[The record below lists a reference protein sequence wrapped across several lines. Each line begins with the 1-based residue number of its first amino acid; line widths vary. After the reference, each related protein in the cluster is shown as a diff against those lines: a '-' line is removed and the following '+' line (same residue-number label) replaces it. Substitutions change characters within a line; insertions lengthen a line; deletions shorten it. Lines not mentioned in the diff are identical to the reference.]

1 MTRFAA
7 APAGL
12 SRRTFL
18 AGVAAAV
25 ATAATGV
32 ALGRRKDAS
41 QVLRVGVMA
50 NLTHAPMLA
59 GLGSGRIAQALA
71 PVAIESRVFRAGPRV
86 TEALI
91 GDAIDVGTTGPAPAV
106 VHHARHSSGGR
117 GGRGGLRILGGCSS
131 GGASLVVTRR
141 SQIAAAEHLHGK
153 SLAVTQIGT
162 TQDLALR
169 SYLAAHD
176 LRDTVAGGDVRV
188 IAVAGA
194 TVLAQMK
201 SGELDGAWLPEPWA
215 TRVVRELGAVRFIDE
230 RDLWPERRFS
240 TAVLVARADRAGDA
254 AVKRLAVALEEEVAR
269 ALREPATTRSEAYA
283 ELGRRVGN
291 PGKRAD
297 FDAAWAFIDF
307 TTDPVRSS
315 VEELGR
321 RAKRLEILPASASID
336 GLFSS

>member
-1 MTRFAA
+1 MT
-7 APAGL
+7 GV

-18 AGVAAAV
+18 GSALAAV
-25 ATAATGV
+25 ATVAAGV
-32 ALGRRKDAS
+32 AIGRKSDAS

-59 GLGSGRIAQALA
+59 GLSSGRIAQALA
-71 PVAIESRVFRAGPRV
+71 PVSIESRVFRAGPRV

-117 GGRGGLRILGGCSS
+117 GGLRILSGCSS
-131 GGASLVVTRR
+131 GGASLIVTQR
-141 SQIAAAEHLHGK
+141 SRISAAEHLHGK

-169 SYLAAHD
+169 SYLADHA
-176 LRDTVAGGDVRV
+176 LKDTTAGGDVRV
-188 IAVAGA
+188 MAVTGA
-194 TVLAQMK
+194 TILAQMK

-215 TRVVRELGAVRFIDE
+215 TRVVRELDAVRFIDE

-240 TAVLVARADRAGDA
+240 TAVLVARADRAADV
-254 AVKRLAVALEEEVAR
+254 AVKRLALALEDEVAR
-269 ALREPATTRSEAYA
+269 ALRDPKATRDEAYA
-283 ELGRRVGN
+283 ELARRIGN

-297 FDAAWAFIDF
+297 FDTAWAFVDF

-321 RAKRLEILPASASID
+321 RAKRLEIIPASTGIE
-336 GLFSS
+336 GLFP

>member
-1 MTRFAA
+1 MTRFV
-7 APAGL
+7 PGGV

-32 ALGRRKDAS
+32 ALGRKRDAG

-59 GLGSGRIAQALA
+59 GLGSGRIAQALG
-71 PVAIESRVFRAGPRV
+71 PVAVESRVFRAGPRV

-117 GGRGGLRILGGCSS
+117 GGLRILGGCSS

-141 SQIAAAEHLHGK
+141 SRIAAAEHLHGK

-169 SYLAAHD
+169 SYLATHD
-176 LRDTVAGGDVRV
+176 LRDTAAGGDVRV

-215 TRVVRELGAVRFIDE
+215 TRVVRELDAVRFIDE
-230 RDLWPERRFS
+230 RDLWPERSFS
-240 TAVLVARADRAGDA
+240 TAVLVARADRAADP

-269 ALREPATTRSEAYA
+269 ALRDPAAPRSEAYA

-297 FDAAWAFIDF
+297 FDTAWAFIDF
-307 TTDPVRSS
+307 TSDPVRSS

-321 RAKRLEILPASASID
+321 RAKRLEIIPASASIE
-336 GLFSS
+336 GLFA

>member
-1 MTRFAA
+1 MN
-7 APAGL
+7 
-12 SRRTFL
+12 RRTFL
-18 AGVAAAV
+18 AGVAGAV

-32 ALGRRKDAS
+32 ALGRRNDGGA
-41 QVLRVGVMA
+41 QTLRVGVMA

-71 PVAIESRVFRAGPRV
+71 PIPIESRVFRAGPRV

-106 VHHARHSSGGR
+106 VHHARHASGAR
-117 GGRGGLRILGGCSS
+117 GERGGLRILGGCAS

-141 SQIAAAEHLHGK
+141 SGIVSAEHLHGK

-169 SYLAAHD
+169 TYLSQHA
-176 LRDTVAGGDVRV
+176 LRDTTAGGDVRV

-194 TVLAQMK
+194 TILAQMQ
-201 SGELDGAWLPEPWA
+201 SGELHGAWLPEPWA

-230 RDLWPERRFS
+230 RDLWEQRRFS
-240 TAVLVARADRAGDA
+240 TAVLVARTDRADDA
-254 AVKRLAVALEEEVAR
+254 RVKRLAAALDEEVAR
-269 ALREPATTRSEAYA
+269 AVRDPAATRSEAYA
-283 ELGRRVGN
+283 ELTKRIGN
-291 PGKRAD
+291 AGKRAD

-307 TTDPVRSS
+307 TSDPLRAT

-321 RAKRLEILPASASID
+321 RAKALEIVPASASIES
-336 GLFSS
+336 LFPSSG

>member
-1 MTRFAA
+1 MN
-7 APAGL
+7 
-12 SRRTFL
+12 RRAFL

-25 ATAATGV
+25 ATAGTGI
-32 ALGRRKDAS
+32 ALGRKSNAA

-71 PVAIESRVFRAGPRV
+71 PVLIESRVFRAGPRV

-91 GDAIDVGTTGPAPAV
+91 GDAIDVGTSGPAPAV
-106 VHHARHSSGGR
+106 VHHARHSSASGE
-117 GGRGGLRILGGCSS
+117 RGGLRILGGCSS

-141 SQIAAAEHLHGK
+141 SKIAAPEHLHGK

-169 SYLAAHD
+169 AYLAAHD

-201 SGELDGAWLPEPWA
+201 TGELDGAWMPEPWA
-215 TRVVRELGAVRFIDE
+215 TRIVRELDAVRFIDE

-240 TAVLVARADRAGDA
+240 TAVLVARADRAADA
-254 AVKRLAVALEEEVAR
+254 AVRKLATALDDEVAR
-269 ALREPATTRSEAYA
+269 ALRDPAKTRSEAYD
-283 ELGRRVGN
+283 ELKRRIGN

-297 FDAAWAFIDF
+297 FDAAWSFIDF

-315 VEELGR
+315 VDELGR
-321 RAKRLEILPASASID
+321 RAKQLGFIPESSKVET
-336 GLFSS
+336 LFSAIG

>member
-1 MTRFAA
+1 MT
-7 APAGL
+7 GV

-18 AGVAAAV
+18 GSALAAV
-25 ATAATGV
+25 ATVAAGV
-32 ALGRRKDAS
+32 AIGRKSDAS

-71 PVAIESRVFRAGPRV
+71 PVSIESRVFRAGPRV

-106 VHHARHSSGGR
+106 VHHARHSGGR

-131 GGASLVVTRR
+131 GGASLIVTKR
-141 SQIAAAEHLHGK
+141 SRISAAEHLHGK

-169 SYLAAHD
+169 SYLADHA
-176 LRDTVAGGDVRV
+176 LKDTTAGGDVRV
-188 IAVAGA
+188 IAVSGA
-194 TVLAQMK
+194 TILAQMK

-215 TRVVRELGAVRFIDE
+215 TRTVRELDAVRFIDE

-240 TAVLVARADRAGDA
+240 TAVLVARADRATDV
-254 AVKRLAVALEEEVAR
+254 AVKRLALALEEEVAR
-269 ALREPATTRSEAYA
+269 ARRDPKATRDEAYA
-283 ELGRRVGN
+283 ELTRRIGN
-291 PGKRAD
+291 AGKRAD

-321 RAKRLEILPASASID
+321 RAKRLEIIPASTSID
-336 GLFSS
+336 GLFP

>member
-1 MTRFAA
+1 MTRTAL
-7 APAGL
+7 PGGVN
-12 SRRTFL
+12 RRTFL

-32 ALGRRKDAS
+32 ALGRKNDS
-41 QVLRVGVMA
+41 PHVLRVGVMA
-50 NLTHAPMLA
+50 SLTHAPMLA
-59 GLGSGRIAQALA
+59 GLGSGRIAQAIGPA
-71 PVAIESRVFRAGPRV
+71 RIESRVFRAGPRV

-106 VHHARHSSGGR
+106 VHHARHSTDSA
-117 GGRGGLRILGGCSS
+117 GRGGLRILGGCSS

-141 SQIAAAEHLHGK
+141 SRISAAEQLHGK
-153 SLAVTQIGT
+153 SLAVIQIGT

-169 SYLAAHD
+169 TYLAARG
-176 LRDTVAGGDVRV
+176 LRDTTAGGDVRV

-215 TRVVRELGAVRFIDE
+215 TRVVRELDAIRFIDE
-230 RDLWPERRFS
+230 RDLWPERRFA

-254 AVKRLAVALEEEVAR
+254 AVARLATALEDEVAR
-269 ALREPATTRSEAYA
+269 ALRDPATTRSEAYA
-283 ELGRRVGN
+283 ELERCLGN

-297 FDAAWAFIDF
+297 FDAAWAFVDF
-307 TTDPVRSS
+307 TTDPLRSS

-321 RAKRLEILPASASID
+321 RAKRLAILPASSSIA
-336 GLFSS
+336 GLFP

>member
-1 MTRFAA
+1 MS
-7 APAGL
+7 GL

-18 AGVAAAV
+18 ASALAAV

-32 ALGRRKDAS
+32 ALGRKTDTT
-41 QVLRVGVMA
+41 QLLRVGVMA

-71 PVAIESRVFRAGPRV
+71 PVSIESRVFRAGPRV

-91 GDAIDVGTTGPAPAV
+91 GDAIDVGTSGPAPVV
-106 VHHARHSSGGR
+106 VHHARHAS

-141 SQIAAAEHLHGK
+141 SRISASEHLHGR

-169 SYLAAHD
+169 SYLAGHA
-176 LRDTVAGGDVRV
+176 LRDTTAGGDVRV
-188 IAVAGA
+188 IAVEGA
-194 TVLAQMK
+194 TILAQMK

-215 TRVVRELGAVRFIDE
+215 TRVVRELDAVRFIDE
-230 RDLWPERRFS
+230 RDLWPERRFA
-240 TAVLVARADRAGDA
+240 TAVVVARADRAADA
-254 AVKRLAVALEEEVAR
+254 SVSRLAVALDEEVAR
-269 ALREPATTRSEAYA
+269 ALRDPNATRNEAYA
-283 ELGRRVGN
+283 ELVRRVGN

-297 FDAAWAFIDF
+297 FDAAWAFVDF

-321 RAKRLEILPASASID
+321 RAKRLEIIPA
-336 GLFSS
+336 

>member
-1 MTRFAA
+1 MTGVSRRAFLGSALAA
-7 APAGL
+7 AA
-12 SRRTFL
+12 TVA
-18 AGVAAAV
+18 AGVAV
-25 ATAATGV
+25 
-32 ALGRRKDAS
+32 GRRSDAS
-41 QVLRVGVMA
+41 QALRVGVMA

-59 GLGSGRIAQALA
+59 GLGSGRMAQALA
-71 PVAIESRVFRAGPRV
+71 PVSIEARVFRAGPRV

-117 GGRGGLRILGGCSS
+117 GGLRILGGCSS
-131 GGASLVVTRR
+131 GGASLVVTKR
-141 SQIAAAEHLHGK
+141 SRISAAEHLHGK

-169 SYLAAHD
+169 SYLADHA
-176 LRDTVAGGDVRV
+176 LRDTTAGGDVRV

-194 TVLAQMK
+194 TILAQMK

-215 TRVVRELGAVRFIDE
+215 TRVVRELDALRFIDE

-240 TAVLVARADRAGDA
+240 TAVLVARADRAADV
-254 AVKRLAVALEEEVAR
+254 AVKRLAVALEDEVAR
-269 ALREPATTRSEAYA
+269 ALRDPKATCNEAYA
-283 ELGRRVGN
+283 ELARRIGN
-291 PGKRAD
+291 PGKRGD
-297 FDAAWAFIDF
+297 FDAAWAFVDF

-321 RAKRLEILPASASID
+321 RAKRLEIIPASTGID
-336 GLFSS
+336 GLFP

>member
-1 MTRFAA
+1 MN
-7 APAGL
+7 
-12 SRRTFL
+12 RRTFL
-18 AGVAAAV
+18 AGALAAV
-25 ATAATGV
+25 ATAGTGV
-32 ALGRRKDAS
+32 ALGRKNDAA

-71 PVAIESRVFRAGPRV
+71 PVGIESRVFRAGPRV

-106 VHHARHSSGGR
+106 VHHARHASGVR
-117 GGRGGLRILGGCSS
+117 GERGGLRILGGCSS

-141 SQIAAAEHLHGK
+141 SRISAADHLHGK

-169 SYLAAHD
+169 TYLATHD
-176 LRDTVAGGDVRV
+176 LRDTTAGGDVRV

-194 TVLAQMK
+194 TILAQMK

-215 TRVVRELGAVRFIDE
+215 TRIVRELDAVRFIDE
-230 RDLWPERRFS
+230 RELWPERRFS
-240 TAVLVARADRAGDA
+240 TAVLVARADRAADA
-254 AVKRLAVALEEEVAR
+254 AVKRLAVALEDEVAR
-269 ALREPATTRSEAYA
+269 ALRDPAATRSEAYA
-283 ELGRRVGN
+283 ELERRIGN
-291 PGKRAD
+291 PGKRGD
-297 FDAAWAFIDF
+297 FDAAWAFVDF

-321 RAKRLEILPASASID
+321 RAKRLELIPASSGID
-336 GLFSS
+336 GLFP

>member
-1 MTRFAA
+1 MT
-7 APAGL
+7 GM

-18 AGVAAAV
+18 GSALAAV
-25 ATAATGV
+25 ATGTAGIAI
-32 ALGRRKDAS
+32 GRKSDAS
-41 QVLRVGVMA
+41 QALRVGVMA

-71 PVAIESRVFRAGPRV
+71 PVSIESRVFRAGPRV
-86 TEALI
+86 TEALM

-106 VHHARHSSGGR
+106 VHHARHSV

-131 GGASLVVTRR
+131 GGASLVVTKR
-141 SQIAAAEHLHGK
+141 SRISAAEHLHGK

-169 SYLAAHD
+169 SYLTDHA
-176 LRDTVAGGDVRV
+176 LRDTTAGGDVRV

-194 TVLAQMK
+194 TILAQLK

-215 TRVVRELGAVRFIDE
+215 TRVVRELDAVRFIDE

-240 TAVLVARADRAGDA
+240 TAVLVARADRAADVS
-254 AVKRLAVALEEEVAR
+254 VKRLAVALEDEVAR
-269 ALREPATTRSEAYA
+269 ALRDPKATRNEAYA
-283 ELGRRVGN
+283 ELTRRIGN
-291 PGKRAD
+291 AGKRAD
-297 FDAAWAFIDF
+297 FDAAWAFVDF
-307 TTDPVRSS
+307 TTDPIRSC

-321 RAKRLEILPASASID
+321 RAKRLEIIPAFAGID
-336 GLFSS
+336 GLFP

>member
-1 MTRFAA
+1 MN
-7 APAGL
+7 
-12 SRRTFL
+12 RRAFL

-25 ATAATGV
+25 ATAGTGV
-32 ALGRRKDAS
+32 ALGRKSNAA

-71 PVAIESRVFRAGPRV
+71 PVLIESRVFRAGPRV

-91 GDAIDVGTTGPAPAV
+91 GDAIDVGTSGPAPAV
-106 VHHARHSSGGR
+106 VHHARHSSRSGEH
-117 GGRGGLRILGGCSS
+117 GGLRILGGCSS

-141 SQIAAAEHLHGK
+141 SRIEAPEHLHGK

-169 SYLAAHD
+169 AYLAAHD

-201 SGELDGAWLPEPWA
+201 TGELDGAWMPEPWA
-215 TRVVRELGAVRFIDE
+215 TRIVRELDAVRFIDE

-240 TAVLVARADRAGDA
+240 TAVLVARADRARDA
-254 AVKRLAVALEEEVAR
+254 AVRRLATALDDEVAR
-269 ALREPATTRSEAYA
+269 AVRDPATTRSEAYD
-283 ELGRRVGN
+283 ELTRRIGN

-297 FDAAWAFIDF
+297 FDAAWGFVDF
-307 TTDPVRSS
+307 TTDPVRAS

-321 RAKRLEILPASASID
+321 RAKNLGVIPESSNLES
-336 GLFSS
+336 LFS